1 MSETVIQI
9 FFREADSA
17 IINLDRKPPLHWSV
31 TYATSKKERYDPMSD
46 FNEVILGEVE
56 RQTPLH
62 LQSFATAER
71 ETAAPAYPGPV
82 PGGNLTFDQIIK

>member
-1 MSETVIQI
+1 
-9 FFREADSA
+9 
-17 IINLDRKPPLHWSV
+17 
-31 TYATSKKERYDPMSD
+31 MSD